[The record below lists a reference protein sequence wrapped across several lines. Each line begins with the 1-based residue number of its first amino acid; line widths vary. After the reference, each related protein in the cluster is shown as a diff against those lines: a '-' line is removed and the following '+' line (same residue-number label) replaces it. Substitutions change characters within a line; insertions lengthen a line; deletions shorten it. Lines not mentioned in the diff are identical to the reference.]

1 MKKLFLT
8 ATVFGF
14 GALFA
19 QQNVAQTDFIKTT
32 TEGKVKVLE
41 NNKWTTKKVKIVTL
55 KEQNVVFDE
64 KDRYKLNQDRI
75 NTSPEVTK
83 IVMTDND
90 YDNHYDQ
97 AYITSYELDK
107 NIPLLTME
115 NQLPKMETYE
125 ISTLDNTVD
134 FTGETKL
141 NENRDF
147 IITVVD
153 ENNIKSEILL
163 PNDIF

>member
-1 MKKLFLT
+1 
-8 ATVFGF
+8 
-14 GALFA
+14 
-19 QQNVAQTDFIKTT
+19 
-32 TEGKVKVLE
+32 
-41 NNKWTTKKVKIVTL
+41 
-55 KEQNVVFDE
+55 
-64 KDRYKLNQDRI
+64 
-75 NTSPEVTK
+75 
-83 IVMTDND
+83 MTDND

-115 NQLPKMETYE
+115 SQMPKMETYE

>member
-1 MKKLFLT
+1 MKKLILT

-19 QQNVAQTDFIKTT
+19 QQNVNQTDFIKTS
-32 TEGKVKVLE
+32 TEGKMKVLE

-55 KEQNVVFDE
+55 KEQNVKFDE
-64 KDRYKLNQDRI
+64 KDRYKLNQNRV

-83 IVMTDND
+83 IVMTDVDN
-90 YDNHYDQ
+90 DNHYDQ
-97 AYITSYELDK
+97 AYITSYKLNKET
-107 NIPLLTME
+107 PLLTQST
-115 NQLPKMETYE
+115 NLPNMETYE
-125 ISTLDNTVD
+125 IATLDNSID

-141 NENRDF
+141 TDNRG
-147 IITVVD
+147 IVLTVVD
-153 ENNIKSEILL
+153 ENNIQSKLLL